1 MPHLIADITGHG
13 FGHVAQTAP
22 VLNSLRDRF
31 SSFKLT
37 VRSPAVR
44 AILDERLKGPF
55 EHLDNPE
62 DLGLFMR
69 DPVTV
74 DTEKTMAFYRAMQEN
89 WEGRVEREAERLV
102 ALKPDLLIANISPL
116 SLAASKRAGV
126 PSVAYGSL
134 NWRDTLAAYCPDE
147 TAILQTMERGYR
159 SASLVLQPRPCLPP
173 SWADKPTTIGP
184 VVEVGRDCRAALA
197 AAVGAGPRDKIV
209 FASMGGIKEGM
220 PPPLPDMEGIVWLTA
235 PAIDRLP
242 LAHPDIM
249 RSCDAVVCK
258 TGYGTFTKA
267 ACNGTRLLYAARP
280 DFPEAPYLESWIET
294 HACAERMTL
303 KQMQEGAFAR
313 LLTDLLD
320 RPKRPLVAATG
331 AQEGA
336 DILEEMLKYG

>member
-37 VRSPAVR
+37 VRSPAVS
-44 AILDERLKGPF
+44 AILEERLNGPF
-55 EHLDNPE
+55 EHLDSP
-62 DLGLFMR
+62 DDMGLFMF

-74 DTEKTMAFYRAMQEN
+74 DTERTAIFYRTLLEN
-89 WEGRVEREAERLV
+89 WEGRVERKAERLV
-102 ALKPDLLIANISPL
+102 VLKPDLLIANISPL
-116 SLAASKRAGV
+116 SLAAAKRAGI

-147 TAILQTMERGYR
+147 AAVLETMEQGYR
-159 SASLVLQPRPCLPP
+159 SADLVLQPRPCLPP

-184 VVEVGRDCRAALA
+184 VVEVGRDCRAELVEAT
-197 AAVGAGPRDKIV
+197 GAGPRDKIV
-209 FASMGGIKEGM
+209 FASMGGIRDGA
-220 PPPLPDMEGIVWLTA
+220 PPPLPDMAGIVWLTA

-242 LAHPDIM
+242 MAHPDIM

-258 TGYGTFTKA
+258 TGYGAFTEA
-267 ACNGTRLLYAARP
+267 ACNGTRILYAARP
-280 DFPEAPYLESWIET
+280 DFPEAPYLEAWIET

-303 KQMQEGAFAR
+303 DQIKQGAFAR
-313 LLTDLLD
+313 PLQDLLD
-320 RPKRPLVAATG
+320 RPKRPPVAATG
-331 AQEGA
+331 AEEGA
-336 DILEEMLKYG
+336 DTLEEMLKNG